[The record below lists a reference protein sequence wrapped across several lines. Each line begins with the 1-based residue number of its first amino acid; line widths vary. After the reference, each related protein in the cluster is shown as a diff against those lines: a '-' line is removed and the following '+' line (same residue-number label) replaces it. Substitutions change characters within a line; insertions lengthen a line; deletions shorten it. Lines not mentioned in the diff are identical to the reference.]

1 MAALAGVTTLT
12 VTESIASESIN
23 QIVIPAPEAPSIWE
37 AIGWVVPNAS
47 GHLHRWVSLDAGPDI
62 VGSKVE
68 NDEFTP
74 HNLTT
79 GKAEATPATVGDYH
93 LYSDETAAAG
103 SAVSPDVALASID
116 RRVRKRIDRDMLAL
130 LGSAANTSDFTDQD
144 LTVELW
150 LDALSEFQAQYPTN
164 SRIAFVAS
172 GAQIKHLRLAMVQ
185 GAGYA
190 ATGPLGQDLFDARRT
205 QGYIGRFLE
214 VELYLGDVPDA
225 DADNSIGG
233 FISCA
238 PAGSMVGG
246 QWQPGSGLGAA
257 FWWAP
262 RGETQRAAERTA
274 TKLVVSSRF
283 GCAITAQH
291 NVRAV
296 ISSK

>member
-1 MAALAGVTTLT
+1 MAALPGVTTLT

-23 QIVIPAPEAPSIWE
+23 QIVIPSPEAPSIWE

-62 VGSKVE
+62 VGSKTE
-68 NDEFTP
+68 NDEFTA

-79 GKAEATPATVGDYH
+79 GKAEATPATIGDYH

-130 LGSAANTSDFTDQD
+130 LSSADFVSDFSGDE
-144 LTVELW
+144 LTFDLW
-150 LDALSEFQAQYPTN
+150 LAALSDFQGQYPTN

-172 GAQIKHLRLAMVQ
+172 SAQVKNLRMAMAN
-185 GAGYA
+185 GAGFGA
-190 ATGPLGQDLFDARRT
+190 SGPIGSDLFDARRAN
-205 QGYIGRFLE
+205 GFIGKLLE
-214 VELYLGDVPDA
+214 VEIYLGETPDA
-225 DADNSIGG
+225 DVDNATGA
-233 FISCA
+233 FVSCA
-238 PAGSMVGG
+238 PAGSMIDG

-262 RGETQRAAERTA
+262 RGEVQRAAERTA
-274 TKLVVSSRF
+274 TKLVVSARY
-283 GCAITAQH
+283 GVAITAQH

-296 ISSK
+296 ISAK